1 MALLQI
7 RTKTKNFKWKTALI
21 LTAFPRYS
29 WSPLSSLS
37 VGQIG
42 FLLKLNSDSP
52 TNHSTAPQVL
62 SLPLN
67 YLELNNIF
75 HSKLQEFFYVDQDD
89 LEKRRSL
96 PRDL

>member
-29 WSPLSSLS
+29 WSPLSPQS

-52 TNHSTAPQVL
+52 TNHSTALQVCR
-62 SLPLN
+62 SLN

-75 HSKLQEFFYVDQDD
+75 HLNLHEYFYFAQDD
-89 LEKRRSL
+89 LEL
-96 PRDL
+96 